1 MRAVSRRII
10 HLHGGDCRK
19 IVAQVLGRRVTEGS
33 GIEEFE
39 RVFADFVGTRH
50 AVSVATGRLGLRLV
64 LKSYGFPAGSEVL
77 LPAYEDL
84 SVPRVIA
91 DCGLKPVCV
100 DIDPRTHTIAPEA
113 ISERL
118 TDKTRAVVAA
128 HLFGIPCDMK
138 GIRQVLAGRDIAV
151 IEDCAHA
158 VGSTIGDRHVGTFG
172 DAAFFSF
179 HTTKP
184 FMTFGGCMV
193 TTDDDH
199 IAQKVR
205 KNVQSLPFPS
215 TVSLLKRIVSAY
227 VMHLITHRRL
237 FSLILYPVL
246 RFLDRFD
253 VDPVSVYNR
262 TIRRSVKIRHTA
274 ARFTNLQ
281 ACVGLKHLEQAIEYR
296 DLRRRYAA
304 IIHRELEGVADSL
317 AYPEGHNGYFYIALT
332 DRLPQVRR
340 SLLRLGVDTGY
351 GLMRNCSGETGEAG
365 CCPHTEEA
373 LSRSLQIPIYET
385 LSERDVHRIARRVA
399 AVLSLS

>member
-10 HLHGGDCRK
+10 HLHGGDFWK
-19 IVAQVLGRRVTEGS
+19 IVEQVLGRRVTGGS
-33 GIEEFE
+33 CIEEFE
-39 RVFADFVGTRH
+39 QVFADFVGTRH

-64 LKSYGFPAGSEVL
+64 LNSYKFPEGSEVL

-100 DIDPRTHTIAPEA
+100 DIDPCTHTIAPEA

-118 TDKTRAVVAA
+118 TDRTVAVVAA
-128 HLFGIPCDMK
+128 HLFGIPCDMD
-138 GIRQVLAGRDIAV
+138 GIRQVLAGRDIAL

-158 VGSTIGDRHVGTFG
+158 VGSTIGERHVGTFG

-193 TTDDDH
+193 TTDDH
-199 IAQKVR
+199 RIAEEVR
-205 KNVQSLPFPS
+205 KNVQSLPYPS

-237 FSLILYPVL
+237 FPLILYPML
-246 RFLDRFD
+246 RILDRFD

-262 TIRRSVKIRHTA
+262 TMRPSVKIRHTA

-281 ACVGLKHLEQAIEYR
+281 SCVGLKHLERAIEYR
-296 DLRRRYAA
+296 DQRRRNAA
-304 IIHRELEGVADSL
+304 ILHQALKGVTDTL
-317 AYPEGHNGYFYIALT
+317 AYSEGYNGYFYIALT

-340 SLLRLGVDTGY
+340 RLLRFGVDTGY
-351 GLMRNCSGETGEAG
+351 GLMRDCSGETGDTG
-365 CCPHTEEA
+365 GWPHTADA
-373 LSRSLQIPIYET
+373 LSKSLQIPIYET
-385 LSERDVHRIARRVA
+385 LTERDVRRIARRVA